1 MSKRKRADTASVDQ
15 PTDEDLEYFNLTLIS
30 PRPTPF
36 EITIKAKETLWSR
49 FRRWLTGRR

>member
-1 MSKRKRADTASVDQ
+1 MGKRKRADTASVDQ
-15 PTDEDLEYFNLTLIS
+15 PIDEDLEYFNLTLMS

-36 EITIKAKETLWSR
+36 EITIKAKETRWSR